1 MSIGISTNQH
11 PDLSSLNSGPD
22 INTSNQPSADVADAF
37 AKAVGGQSSSDSG
50 DVIVPQD
57 FSGPT
62 LLTPDFEQSE
72 VGLGSPF
79 DHVGNFSGHINR
91 GVGPVLV
98 DAGFKFQPPP
108 EGLIGQMTELLQ
120 HSSAFQKLD
129 PQAQKDIANM
139 LANLATGDVSPNN
152 LIKNSL
158 NAAIDSISELSSD
171 EKSTIKKVVDVLCDV
186 VATAAFIAALPESM
200 AGILE
205 NGGAEIGADV
215 LKLAHMAEGW
225 WNDLKNL

>member
-1 MSIGISTNQH
+1 MSIGVNTNQ
-11 PDLSSLNSGPD
+11 PSDLSSLNSGSD
-22 INTSNQPSADVADAF
+22 INTSNQPSDDDADAF
-37 AKAVGGQSSSDSG
+37 AAMVGQNSSDSAE
-50 DVIVPQD
+50 VIVPRD

-79 DHVGNFSGHINR
+79 DHVGNFSGRINR
-91 GVGPVLV
+91 GVGPILV
-98 DAGFKFQPPP
+98 DAGFKFKPPP
-108 EGLIGQMTELLQ
+108 EGLIAHMTELLQ

-139 LANLATGDVSPNN
+139 LTNVATGDVGPNN
-152 LIKNSL
+152 LIKGTL
-158 NAAIDSISELSSD
+158 NAVIDSISELSSD

-205 NGGAEIGADV
+205 NGGAEIGADID
-215 LKLAHMAEGW
+215 KLAHMAKGW
-225 WNDLKNL
+225 WTDMKNLL